1 MHAVP
6 GESENNI
13 DTVKFEPIGAYLQSD
28 RCVKAKI
35 VRVPCKA
42 YIAQKAVEYALS
54 KIGFPFDN
62 DFDLADTTKFLLYR
76 IGMASLSFCWNRYI

>member
-1 MHAVP
+1 M
-6 GESENNI
+6 
-13 DTVKFEPIGAYLQSD
+13 KFEPIGAYLQSD

-62 DFDLADTTKFLLYR
+62 DSIWQIQLNFIVPNWYGELIFLLE
-76 IGMASLSFCWNRYI
+76 

>member
-1 MHAVP
+1 MCK
-6 GESENNI
+6 S
-13 DTVKFEPIGAYLQSD
+13 
-28 RCVKAKI
+28 KI

-62 DFDLADTTKFLLYR
+62 DFDLADTTKFYCTDWYGELIFLLE
-76 IGMASLSFCWNRYI
+76 

>member
-54 KIGFPFDN
+54 K
-62 DFDLADTTKFLLYR
+62 
-76 IGMASLSFCWNRYI
+76 